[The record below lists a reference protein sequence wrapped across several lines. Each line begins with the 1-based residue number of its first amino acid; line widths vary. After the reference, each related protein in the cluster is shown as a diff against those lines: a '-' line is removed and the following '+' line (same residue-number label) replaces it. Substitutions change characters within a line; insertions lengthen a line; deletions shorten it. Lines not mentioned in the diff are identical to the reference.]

1 MSSPFPRFVA
11 SVLRVLGLTV
21 LTIALTGA
29 VRAEES
35 KDLTL
40 IYSGSGTVSSNQ
52 TSFQNKYNWK
62 TKSYESGTSNTLVRK
77 PFTGSGYVEISN
89 GTARI
94 KLPKAMVPLLSG
106 DSDGWFPIEGF
117 FMNANEIT
125 GTVRINFLNKP
136 KLRIDR
142 GSGQIS
148 LEGGLG
154 DFIGQCDKV
163 DSNPA
168 KKRF

>member
-1 MSSPFPRFVA
+1 MSSPLLRFA
-11 SVLRVLGLTV
+11 APLLRVLGLAA
-21 LTIALTGA
+21 LTIALAGPA
-29 VRAEES
+29 RAEES
-35 KDLTL
+35 RDLTL
-40 IYSGSGTVSSNQ
+40 IYNGSGTVSSNQ
-52 TSFQNKYNWK
+52 TSFENKYNWK
-62 TKSYESGTSNTLVRK
+62 TKTYETGTSSTLVRK

-106 DSDGWFPIEGF
+106 DSEGWFPIEGF

-142 GSGQIS
+142 GSGQIT

-154 DFIGQCDKV
+154 DFTGQCDKV
-163 DSNPA
+163 DANPA